1 MTSSLLESGCVTF
14 DRCVQRSFLLCVC
27 VCVCVCGH
35 VACGILGPQPET
47 EAMPPTLEGE
57 VFTTTPPGRSL
68 FPMRVCT
75 DTIRPSE
82 VAQSCPTLCD
92 PMDCSLLLLRPW
104 DFPSHLHVCEVAS

>member
-27 VCVCVCGH
+27 VQ

-47 EAMPPTLEGE
+47 EAMPPALEGE

-104 DFPSHLHVCEVAS
+104 DFFPSHPHVCEVAS